1 MRFIILLFVLWHCE
15 ESTGKLRISN
25 KNKIDGDTSTGIQ
38 GALRYKYRYTGCTE
52 IQVQVYRVYRDKSAG
67 TSCTEIQVQVECSD
81 IQVQVKSVLI
91 YKYKYRVY

>member
-52 IQVQVYRVYRDKSAG
+52 IKVQVQV
-67 TSCTEIQVQVECSD
+67 
-81 IQVQVKSVLI
+81 VLR
-91 YKYKYRVY
+91 YKYR